1 MTAEISAG
9 KLEVTGKL
17 EVKASR
23 IPTIVIARV
32 KGKTPKGH
40 PIAVYFDVKDELLPF
55 KEGEKVRVTL
65 TKERPSFKE
74 GEDLVMWGYVV
85 FKKSTIK
92 QTETSNEEKF
102 VEGDLE
108 EVEKGSRLFKL
119 IASFWGFMF
128 EAVTTDEDIL
138 TVFPVM
144 EKVYF
149 RVTKA

>member
-9 KLEVTGKL
+9 KLGVMGKL

-23 IPTIVIARV
+23 IPTILIARV
-32 KGKTPKGH
+32 KDRTPNGH

-55 KEGEKVRVTL
+55 KEGESVMVTL

-85 FKKSTIK
+85 LKKSTIK
-92 QTETSNEEKF
+92 RAVSGGGKF

-108 EVEKGSRLFKL
+108 EAEEGSRLFKL
-119 IASFWGFMF
+119 IASFWGFIF

-138 TVFPVM
+138 TAFPVM
-144 EKVYF
+144 EKVYL
-149 RVTKA
+149 RVTRA